1 MRNRYLCLPSV
12 GMTMSGMDNQVAKV
26 IVLNSNFR

>member
-1 MRNRYLCLPSV
+1 MRNRYFCLPSV
-12 GMTMSGMDNQVAKV
+12 GMTMPGMDNQVAKV